1 MTAAEDHGGRG
12 LELVAEQTDRAASI
26 ICRGTLDA
34 RGVPRLR
41 MAIDAALV
49 RPSVLIYLDLGEVT
63 SVVAAGAR
71 LIAATIR

>member
-41 MAIDAALV
+41 MAISWAEASSIGTSRLRAL
-49 RPSVLIYLDLGEVT
+49 RRMISDNSSIL
-63 SVVAAGAR
+63 
-71 LIAATIR
+71 